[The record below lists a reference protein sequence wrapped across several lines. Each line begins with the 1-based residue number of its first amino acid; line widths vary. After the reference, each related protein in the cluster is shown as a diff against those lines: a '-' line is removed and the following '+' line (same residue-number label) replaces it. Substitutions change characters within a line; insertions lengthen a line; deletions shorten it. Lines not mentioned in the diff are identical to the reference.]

1 METARIEQR
10 AGVRATSDRIW
21 EVLSD
26 LPHWDRWN
34 PHERSVGGTIA
45 FGGSITLT
53 ETLPGMAERQV
64 EARVGDW
71 QPGARLVWVDKRG
84 FLFRVIRLFEIEELE
99 PGSCIVTSGAQ
110 FEGLRGELF
119 HDKHKKAIRAAHGEI
134 VEGLKTAA
142 EA

>member
-10 AGVRATSDRIW
+10 AGVRATTDRIW

-34 PHERSVGGTIA
+34 PYERSVTGTIA
-45 FGGSITLT
+45 FGGVIGLT
-53 ETLPGMAERQV
+53 ESLPGMAERRI

-71 QPGARLVWVDKRG
+71 QPGARLVWVEKRG
-84 FLFRVIRLFEIEELE
+84 FLFRVVRLFQIEQLE
-99 PGSCIVTSGAQ
+99 PGSCIVTSGIQ

-119 HDKHKKAIRAAHGEI
+119 HDKHKAAIKAAYGEI
-134 VEGLKTAA
+134 VAGLKAAA